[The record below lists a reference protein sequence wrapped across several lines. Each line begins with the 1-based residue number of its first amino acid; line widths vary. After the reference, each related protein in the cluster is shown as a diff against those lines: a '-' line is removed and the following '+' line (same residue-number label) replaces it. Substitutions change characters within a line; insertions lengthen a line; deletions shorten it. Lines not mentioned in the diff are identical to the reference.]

1 MENQTVSMMAWSM
14 GIAAASYLLYAA
26 YLVSLGHQWH
36 QVPRSKAM
44 LMAVLLTATWG
55 GLGSLFAQTG
65 NVFYLLWSALVDA
78 LRYGAWYVFLLLLL
92 APEGTTNYR
101 KRPFGAWLIPLLWL
115 VIVGGLVL
123 HLGLGYRLLPT
134 ELLARATLFQALSM
148 AVLGLMLIEQL
159 LRNVSND
166 SLWNIKPLCLGLGS
180 QFAFDL
186 YLYSDALLFNKLD
199 ADAFAVRGFVQAC
212 VIPLLLVAT
221 TRSRDWTAK
230 IRLSQ
235 KAAFH
240 TATLLITGFY
250 LLFVAGVGYYVRYFG
265 GDWGRALQVALLF
278 ASVLALGILMFSG
291 SMRAKLRVQVG
302 KHFFSYRYDYREEWL
317 RFTQTLSTQ
326 DSPQAMGSQVI
337 RGLADMVESQPVAFG
352 CAILASPHIHKP
364 HAGIFLRLI
373 P

>member
-1 MENQTVSMMAWSM
+1 MIALSM
-14 GIAAASYLLYAA
+14 GTAAASYLLYAA

-36 QVPRSKAM
+36 KVPRSKAM
-44 LMAVLLTATWG
+44 LTAVLLTATWG
-55 GLGSLFAQTG
+55 ILGNLFAHTG
-65 NVFYLLWSALVDA
+65 NVLFLLSSALVDI
-78 LRYGAWYVFLLLLL
+78 LRYGAWYTFLLLLL
-92 APEGTTNYR
+92 VPEGTTNYR
-101 KRPFGAWLIPLLWL
+101 KRPFGAWLPPLLLL
-115 VIVGGLVL
+115 VIVGGLAL
-123 HLGLGYRLLPT
+123 HLSLGYRLLPT
-134 ELLARATLFQALSM
+134 ELLARATLFQALAM
-148 AVLGLMLIEQL
+148 AVLGIMLIEQL

-186 YLYSDALLFNKLD
+186 YLYSDALLFNQLD
-199 ADAFAVRGFVQAC
+199 ADAFAARGFVQVC

-240 TATLLITGFY
+240 TATLLIAGFY

-265 GDWGRALQVALLF
+265 GDWGRTLQVALLF

-302 KHFFSYRYDYREEWL
+302 KHFFSYRYDYREERL
-317 RFTQTLSTQ
+317 RFTQTISTQ
-326 DSPQAMGSQVI
+326 D
-337 RGLADMVESQPVAFG
+337 
-352 CAILASPHIHKP
+352 
-364 HAGIFLRLI
+364 
-373 P
+373 